1 MNAIAHDAVVDE
13 AELKARFTTD
23 VLPLVDVLQRGARR
37 LTRND
42 ADAEDLLQETLIR
55 AYKGFRHF
63 NDGTNL
69 KAWLFRIQ
77 HNQWINAY
85 RWKER
90 RPAEVLSEEI
100 TDRELAGY
108 GAHLSTGLRSAE
120 AEVLDSLPD
129 SEVRDALGRLSEGFR
144 MVLYYAD
151 VQGYTYAETAVL
163 MDIPIGTVMSRVSR
177 ARTQLR
183 GALADTTSA
192 RGRSVCGPAVAR
204 HRRPQGNPA
213 TRRATVGACSARCAP
228 RDISAQS
235 SAE

>member
-1 MNAIAHDAVVDE
+1 MNAIAHDVAPND
-13 AELKARFTTD
+13 AELTARFTAD
-23 VLPLVDVLQRGARR
+23 VWPLVDVLHRGARR

-42 ADAEDLLQETLIR
+42 ADAEDLLQETLIH
-55 AYKGFRHF
+55 AYKGFGNF
-63 NDGTNL
+63 NEGSNL

-120 AEVLDSLPD
+120 AEVLDALPD
-129 SEVRDALGRLSEGFR
+129 SDVRDAMGQLSEGFR

-151 VQGYTYAETAVL
+151 VEGYTYAETAAL

-192 RGRSVCGPAVAR
+192 RGRSGCRPAVAR
-204 HRRPQGNPA
+204 HRRPQSNPA
-213 TRRATVGACSARCAP
+213 TRRATVGTCSARCAP